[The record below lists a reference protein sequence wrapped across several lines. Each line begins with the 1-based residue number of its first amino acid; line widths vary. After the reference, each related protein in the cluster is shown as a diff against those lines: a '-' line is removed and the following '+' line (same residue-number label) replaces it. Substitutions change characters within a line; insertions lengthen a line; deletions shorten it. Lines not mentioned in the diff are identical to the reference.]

1 MHQLG
6 VTIPVFGN
14 EISGNAI
21 QSASPDQAGAFEGL
35 VFSEPALAPDDQVA
49 LQFAA
54 DYKKRFNVEKLSNGF
69 WSAEAFDAVKVL
81 AAAIKKCGEE
91 PDAVSRCLTET
102 KDYHGASGSISFD
115 ANGDGVRSYVLKKVS
130 KGILHELELKE
141 PNA

>member
-1 MHQLG
+1 MHSIGGRPANSLR
-6 VTIPVFGN
+6 TSALYL
-14 EISGNAI
+14 ISF
-21 QSASPDQAGAFEGL
+21 QAM
-35 VFSEPALAPDDQVA
+35 
-49 LQFAA
+49 FA
-54 DYKKRFNVEKLSNGF
+54 KSV
-69 WSAEAFDAVKVL
+69 DAVKVL